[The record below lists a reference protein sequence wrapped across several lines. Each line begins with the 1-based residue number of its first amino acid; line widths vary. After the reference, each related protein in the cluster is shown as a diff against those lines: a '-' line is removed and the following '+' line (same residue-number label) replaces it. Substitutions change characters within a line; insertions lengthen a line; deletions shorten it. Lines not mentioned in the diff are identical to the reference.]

1 MCQDTFNIKGIE
13 FEVEFE
19 LDVEHPSGDLWV
31 MIESIAIDG
40 VDVTEIIADAWVN
53 LIQHQIYERSI
64 RSRYDRAAFFA

>member
-1 MCQDTFNIKGIE
+1 MCNDTFNIKGIE

-31 MIESIAIDG
+31 MIEQISIDN